1 MYTNIYCSYP
11 YEIVYFMAKSTPLLF
26 SRFGGF
32 LTVSFFPFFLIFL
45 GSECGMPFQSGKK
58 YLPRVLSV
66 LTSKTNSDKP
76 DSHVIFF
83 IFFDG
88 SLWTYSLCFLCRLCH
103 TSCQFSIGSRF
114 ILVQRKSAENILS
127 SPKASPSILSSSA
140 ICITCSSGMF
150 SSASSLSTSLSEILN
165 TSFPTAFSKRYCLL

>member
-114 ILVQRKSAENILS
+114 ILVQRKSAEKYSVL
-127 SPKASPSILSSSA
+127 PKGKPLYTFFFRNLYHLLKRYVFFRIQ
-140 ICITCSSGMF
+140 
-150 SSASSLSTSLSEILN
+150 SLYQLTEILN

>member
-58 YLPRVLSV
+58 YLSCFLSV
-66 LTSKTNSDKP
+66 LTSKTDSDKP

-88 SLWTYSLCFLCRLCH
+88 SLWTYSLCFLCRTLVYDLRVCQKGSVRLFRIFAGHNLKIYTVYSNHALCFFR
-103 TSCQFSIGSRF
+103 Q
-114 ILVQRKSAENILS
+114 QRRGGPELQAK
-127 SPKASPSILSSSA
+127 
-140 ICITCSSGMF
+140 
-150 SSASSLSTSLSEILN
+150 
-165 TSFPTAFSKRYCLL
+165 

>member
-11 YEIVYFMAKSTPLLF
+11 YEIVYFIAKSTPLLF

-58 YLPRVLSV
+58 YLSCFLSV
-66 LTSKTNSDKP
+66 LTSKTDSDKP

-103 TSCQFSIGSRF
+103 ASCQFSIGSRF
-114 ILVQRKSAENILS
+114 ILVQRKSAEKYSVL
-127 SPKASPSILSSSA
+127 PKGKPLYTSSA
-140 ICITCSSGMF
+140 ICITFSSGMF
-150 SSASSLSTSLSEILN
+150 SSASNLSTSLSEILN